1 MEMPLEKDL
10 RSRNQTTYDQ
20 RIQTAIVWLDP
31 PWACHH
37 TRQAGNHL
45 LKMPLI
51 SATREPLKHRNQQN
65 TKYLHNT
72 FQKTKQSNIAQIE
85 PCDATWLGQVVFKIA
100 RSTSVSGTNL
110 IKLKHSGQLHGASMP
125 SPKTSSQTHWSLN
138 TLFGHEAS
146 QRQTAITDSTT
157 EALRNKTRK
166 FYTPSTCQATSPKF
180 LVFSFGPLWLE
191 SPAINWSH
199 EYRWQAFSFWMHPIN
214 RSWPGRASHFKCLEL
229 LCGTACSYP
238 RPNTML
244 ACDNLL
250 FLHDGSV
257 LAQYRMMSA
266 AMRVHSWLPPAIR

>member
-1 MEMPLEKDL
+1 
-10 RSRNQTTYDQ
+10 
-20 RIQTAIVWLDP
+20 
-31 PWACHH
+31 
-37 TRQAGNHL
+37 
-45 LKMPLI
+45 MPLI
-51 SATREPLKHRNQQN
+51 WTTREPLKHRNQQN

-72 FQKTKQSNIAQIE
+72 FPKTKQSNIAQIE
-85 PCDATWLGQVVFKIA
+85 PCDATWLGQVVFQIA
-100 RSTSVSGTNL
+100 HSTSVSGTNL

-146 QRQTAITDSTT
+146 QRQTVITDSTT

-199 EYRWQAFSFWMHPIN
+199 EYLWQAFSFWMHPII

-238 RPNTML
+238 AAKHHAGMWQPTV
-244 ACDNLL
+244 
-250 FLHDGSV
+250 FLVNQTNMHGGSV
-257 LAQYRMMSA
+257 PAQYRMMFA